1 MRSGTIL
8 EPKLDWGLLVLRI
21 GLGATALLVLALPAA
36 REGPAALLS
45 PLALS
50 VTAGYRTRPAAAL
63 AAGGWAV
70 VLARDLLLVAP
81 WYGLPVRAALQL
93 ILFTGLALTG
103 PGRFA
108 IDARRPA
115 R

>member
-1 MRSGTIL
+1 MRSRTIL

-21 GLGATALLVLALPAA
+21 GLGATALLVIALPAA
-36 REGPAALLS
+36 REGPAALLF
-45 PLALS
+45 PFALS
-50 VTAGYRTRPAAAL
+50 VTAGYGARPAAAL

-70 VLARDLLLVAP
+70 LLARDLLLGAP
-81 WYGLPVRAALQL
+81 WYSLPVRAALEV

-103 PGRFA
+103 PGRFS
-108 IDARRPA
+108 IDALRPA